1 MGYQEEFLHAKCG
14 QALEQAAQRGAG
26 VTIPGGIGKTNGCDT
41 EGRGL
46 VMGLHSVSMMVGP
59 DDLFQPPK

>member
-26 VTIPGGIGKTNGCDT
+26 VTIPGGDPQQCRRGT
-41 EGRGL
+41 EGCGQWGAAATDVKGENTPL
-46 VMGLHSVSMMVGP
+46 
-59 DDLFQPPK
+59 